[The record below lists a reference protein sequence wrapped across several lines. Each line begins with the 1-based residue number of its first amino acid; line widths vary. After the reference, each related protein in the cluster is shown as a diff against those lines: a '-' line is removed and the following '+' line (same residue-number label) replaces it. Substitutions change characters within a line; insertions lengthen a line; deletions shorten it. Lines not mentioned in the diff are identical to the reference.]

1 MKQRRDTP
9 RIYDVAKMA
18 RVSIATVSRVANG
31 RGNVTGPTSE
41 RVRATMRRLGYRPHA
56 LARGLAARRSE
67 TLGLVI
73 TDILDPYFAEIV
85 RGAQEEAEAAGY
97 VILLGDTSV
106 HAHREDLL
114 VRRLMERRVDGVIVA
129 SSRTTRAYAQLVTSL
144 DVPVLCING
153 QRQFFPHSV
162 QIDNRAGAKLALQHL
177 IGLGHR
183 RIAHVAGPSDVPTRH
198 ERLAGYRVALAEA
211 GIAYEPQLVV
221 SGSGDLESSRAAAGA
236 LLMLLDPPTAIFA
249 YNDRSAIGC
258 YQAIRERGLRIGADV
273 SVVGFDDI
281 VMAGWVDPPLTTV
294 AQPRAEMGRL
304 AVTLLLGMLRG
315 EAAPAQVVVM
325 PRLVERAS
333 TAPPAV
339 AMAASR
345 RATASSR

>member
-1 MKQRRDTP
+1 MPTRTVSG
-9 RIYDVAKMA
+9 IYDVARA
-18 RVSIATVSRVANG
+18 ADVSIATVSRVVNRK
-31 RGNVTGPTSE
+31 RGVAEPTRE
-41 RVRATMRRLGYRPHA
+41 RVLAALQRLGYQPHA
-56 LARGLAARRSE
+56 LARGLAAQRSQA
-67 TLGLVI
+67 LGLVI

-97 VILLGDTSV
+97 VILLGDSSV

-114 VRRLMERRVDGVIVA
+114 VRRLTERRIDALIVA

-162 QIDNRAGAKLALQHL
+162 QIDNRAGARLALQHL

-183 RIAHVAGPSDVPTRH
+183 RIAHVAGPSGVPTRH
-198 ERLAGYRVALAEA
+198 ERLAGYRAALAEA
-211 GIAYEPQLVV
+211 GIAYEPRLVV
-221 SGSGDLESSRAAAGA
+221 SGSGDLESSRDAAGA
-236 LLMLLDPPTAIFA
+236 LLALLDPPTAIFA

-258 YQAIRERGLRIGADV
+258 YQAIRDRGLRVVADV

-281 VMAGWVDPPLTTV
+281 VMASWVDPPLTTV

-315 EAAPAQVVVM
+315 KAAPAQVVVM

-345 RATASSR
+345 RSTASSR